1 VKLLR
6 IVIMGAAIIIAMA
19 AIVAAGH
26 HDKSVAAKAAAPAVP
41 RPVTLPTTSGSYL
54 GVYVPGVPDTYAPVA
69 AFKKNSGVSPNV
81 ILYYSGWHEPF
92 KATFAAEVSKNGAV
106 PLIQMDPKNISL
118 TAIAS
123 GKYDSYISTFAEAV
137 HAYKRPV
144 ILSFGHEMNGTWYS
158 WSYKHT
164 SPTAFVAA
172 WRHIV
177 TLFRVA
183 GAQNVTWLWTVNV
196 IDDAANIPSPSKWW
210 PGNSYVTWVGIDGYY
225 ATSTAT
231 FAPLFGP
238 TIVAVHRLTD
248 RPILI
253 AETGAAN
260 GASQVSQINDL
271 FANVRLYGLLGLMW
285 FDAAGKKD
293 WQLSNSSSLS
303 AFRQGAGT
311 YPRLAP

>member
-1 VKLLR
+1 
-6 IVIMGAAIIIAMA
+6 
-19 AIVAAGH
+19 
-26 HDKSVAAKAAAPAVP
+26 
-41 RPVTLPTTSGSYL
+41 
-54 GVYVPGVPDTYAPVA
+54 
-69 AFKKNSGVSPNV
+69 
-81 ILYYSGWHEPF
+81 
-92 KATFAAEVSKNGAV
+92 
-106 PLIQMDPKNISL
+106 
-118 TAIAS
+118 
-123 GKYDSYISTFAEAV
+123 
-137 HAYKRPV
+137 
-144 ILSFGHEMNGTWYS
+144 MNGTWYS